1 MEGKGSI
8 DMNMLSVAPVNVPE
22 PYVVFEVR
30 VRNTGSREF
39 EFPVDP
45 NLADFEPENVIT
57 AYAHT
62 AAHVSLFLYLKR
74 PGDMFLPAVSLYGS
88 EYVTGSLKKL
98 EPGESV
104 CIRAKTPLKL
114 VGSNSRSK
122 IPTRSSV
129 GAVLLMQRDLVS
141 QQNGALHEDSKQIVP
156 QVTSLNAVAFSLE

>member
-1 MEGKGSI
+1 MLREVIVGVIVIAVGNPQSTSVVDLTALAPRNRVREPATASSSGGSVGGSPGVMEGKGSI

-88 EYVTGSLKKL
+88 EYVTG
-98 EPGESV
+98 
-104 CIRAKTPLKL
+104 
-114 VGSNSRSK
+114 
-122 IPTRSSV
+122 
-129 GAVLLMQRDLVS
+129 
-141 QQNGALHEDSKQIVP
+141 
-156 QVTSLNAVAFSLE
+156 